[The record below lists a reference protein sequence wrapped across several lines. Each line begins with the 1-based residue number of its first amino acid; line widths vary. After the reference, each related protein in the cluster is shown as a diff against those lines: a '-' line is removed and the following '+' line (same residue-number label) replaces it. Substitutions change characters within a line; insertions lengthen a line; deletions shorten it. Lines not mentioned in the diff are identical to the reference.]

1 MSGEALAGPGGYGID
16 PTVLRTFAA
25 EVKDVHALGCQ
36 LALVIGG
43 GNIFRGL
50 EGADSFGID
59 RATGDYMGMLATVIN
74 ALALQAGLEQVGVP
88 TRVLSAIEI
97 KEVAEPYIRRRA
109 TRHLEKGR
117 VIIFARGHRQSLL
130 HHRHGG
136 EPPCDG
142 DRRAGHL
149 QGDPRRRCLRQRS
162 AEESQSRP
170 LRSAHL
176 HRRAEPAPAGDGST
190 ACPLCMDNGLPIL
203 VFNMLQSG
211 NIKRAVVG
219 RADRNNGPRRSRAM
233 TAEVLE
239 SLKTEL
245 DKTHAALKKELSH
258 VRTGRASTALLEGVH
273 VDYYG
278 TRTPLNQLA
287 SLSAPEASLLV
298 IQPYDKSVMQAIEK
312 AIQTSELGLNPQ
324 NDGKLIR
331 IPIPPLTEE
340 RRRDLV
346 KHVRKVAEEFR
357 VGARNHRRES
367 LEMLKELEKD
377 KDITED
383 DRRHAD
389 QKVEAMTKECLER
402 LEKTLKLK
410 EDEIMAV

>member
-1 MSGEALAGPGGYGID
+1 
-16 PTVLRTFAA
+16 
-25 EVKDVHALGCQ
+25 
-36 LALVIGG
+36 
-43 GNIFRGL
+43 
-50 EGADSFGID
+50 
-59 RATGDYMGMLATVIN
+59 
-74 ALALQAGLEQVGVP
+74 
-88 TRVLSAIEI
+88 
-97 KEVAEPYIRRRA
+97 
-109 TRHLEKGR
+109 
-117 VIIFARGHRQSLL
+117 
-130 HHRHGG
+130 
-136 EPPCDG
+136 
-142 DRRAGHL
+142 
-149 QGDPRRRCLRQRS
+149 
-162 AEESQSRP
+162 
-170 LRSAHL
+170 
-176 HRRAEPAPAGDGST
+176 
-190 ACPLCMDNGLPIL
+190 
-203 VFNMLQSG
+203 
-211 NIKRAVVG
+211 
-219 RADRNNGPRRSRAM
+219 M

-239 SLKTEL
+239 NLKTEL

-258 VRTGRASTALLEGVH
+258 VRTGRASTSLLEGINVE
-273 VDYYG
+273 YYG

-298 IQPYDKSVMQAIEK
+298 IQPYDKGVIQAIEK

-346 KHVRKVAEEFR
+346 KHVKKIAEEFR
-357 VGARNHRRES
+357 VGARNHRREA

-402 LEKTLKLK
+402 LEKTLKAK